1 MQSLLIFS
9 FVMIGRCDYYGFICN
24 DIEPFTPLEQYVYSP
39 YCSPYISQGADK
51 ENLLNNQELT

>member
-9 FVMIGRCDYYGFICN
+9 FLMIGRCDYYGFICN

-39 YCSPYISQGADK
+39 YCS
-51 ENLLNNQELT
+51 L